1 MQLHHIPLT
10 GLYGHST
17 VYHASHKAFY
27 VYGGLAY
34 DRSEGVRSS
43 ARLYSLHYPSGKW
56 ALLPLREARA
66 RPSGNVP
73 QSRFFH
79 SAVTTKNYMLLF
91 GGKTDAVSDENR
103 GKSSATFLPPTA
115 IYVYRCSLW
124 IDIVNDGRDGVTFI
138 GSPPVVSVGS
148 SAALANDEDIFI
160 LGGFFGQVKTGF
172 KARIKIQQK
181 IGIPFL
187 VQKTF
192 SLLSGVEPKGNM
204 YVNT

>member
-1 MQLHHIPLT
+1 MLFRRSRFRPLDQLDLYVQINFRFRINQHLSIVVYLLI

-34 DRSEGVRSS
+34 DRSDGVRAS

-91 GGKTDAVSDENR
+91 GGK
-103 GKSSATFLPPTA
+103 SSASFLAPTA

-124 IDIVNDGRDGVTFI
+124 IDIVNDGRDGVNFI

-148 SAALANDEDIFI
+148 SAAMANDDEIFI
-160 LGGFFGQVKTGF
+160 LGGFFGQV
-172 KARIKIQQK
+172 
-181 IGIPFL
+181 
-187 VQKTF
+187 
-192 SLLSGVEPKGNM
+192 SC
-204 YVNT
+204 